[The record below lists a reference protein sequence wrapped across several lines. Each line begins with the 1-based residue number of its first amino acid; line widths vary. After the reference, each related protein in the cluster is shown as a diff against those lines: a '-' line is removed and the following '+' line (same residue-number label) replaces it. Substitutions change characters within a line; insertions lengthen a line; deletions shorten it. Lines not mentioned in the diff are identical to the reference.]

1 MVDNIMICMLATN
14 VAYAALHIVSFTAVY
29 STDSEYNLQP
39 DFIIYWQDYFII
51 ALYCCTNFAYVG
63 IFRVLMV
70 SIFWKPWQTI
80 IYKLGIIISS
90 LLYIA
95 IGLLYI
101 FGNDTL
107 SKQVE
112 DFNNELDP
120 VIDYCYTDPEYFDAI
135 PFLQREETSLSA
147 AQAKIA
153 GFILLYV
160 FTNFAFSFEVVAK
173 LTDFDG
179 TSDLKT

>member
-1 MVDNIMICMLATN
+1 MICMLATD

-29 STDSEYNLQP
+29 SSDEEYNLTP
-39 DFIIYWQDYFII
+39 EFVIYWQDYLVI
-51 ALYCCTNFAYVG
+51 ALYCMVNLAYVG

-70 SIFWKPWQTI
+70 SIYWKSWQTI
-80 IYKLGIIISS
+80 IYKLGIILSS
-90 LLYIA
+90 LAYIA

-101 FGNDTL
+101 FGSDTL
-107 SKQVE
+107 SQQVDE
-112 DFNNELDP
+112 FNAEVDP
-120 VIDYCYTDPEYFDAI
+120 VIDYCYTDPEYFGSI
-135 PFLQREETSLSA
+135 PFLQRLESSLSN

-179 TSDLKT
+179 TADLKTGYKL

>member
-1 MVDNIMICMLATN
+1 
-14 VAYAALHIVSFTAVY
+14 
-29 STDSEYNLQP
+29 
-39 DFIIYWQDYFII
+39 
-51 ALYCCTNFAYVG
+51 
-63 IFRVLMV
+63 MV
-70 SIFWKPWQTI
+70 SIYWKAWQTI

-90 LLYIA
+90 LAYIA

-101 FGNDTL
+101 FGSDTL
-107 SKQVE
+107 SQQVD
-112 DFNNELDP
+112 DFNSEINP
-120 VIDYCYTDPEYFDAI
+120 VIDYCYTDPEYFGSI
-135 PFLQREETSLSA
+135 PFLQRMESSLSS

-179 TSDLKT
+179 TSDLKTAYKL